1 MTLIDPFDTTGPV
14 APVRKPAPRSIDAGG
29 IVDPFDEA
37 EAPVAAPVS
46 PKVSFLDRVTGAA
59 RDVGGFVA
67 ETVTGEGRTSEDL
80 PEFRSFDKTPGAI
93 PGVPD
98 ASRMSDQLSMA
109 RNDLGKLQIL
119 QKRLGYS
126 VPFEFD
132 EYGNAIITAN
142 EQMAQQFGMEPGQRM
157 YLNRPGASAQDFV
170 DTLAT
175 LTLDVPLAAAGGRAL
190 RGLGL
195 AGRAAGTGG
204 GAAAGSVTQDVMAGT
219 MGSREGID
227 PVNALVAG
235 AAGVGFEFAAP
246 LVPFI
251 RRIISGPRTFNA
263 KTGELTREGREA
275 LTKAGIDPDV
285 VDEGFVAE
293 FRRRS
298 SMAGDADSAA
308 VAARQ
313 AEADEFGIPLSRGDA
328 TQDFVQQQREDI
340 WLKTQD
346 TDAGRRMGQFRDE
359 QTGAIESAR
368 DDMRLRFGG
377 ESAPPLSGI
386 DAARDSLTAAR
397 DLQKAKIRE
406 AYDAAAEKG
415 GSVMAEAIDDLALHI
430 SRGVRNFNPSTAPK
444 AFDLLRQL
452 RGFRDQFG
460 GNVQAVNIRTLEQF
474 RQQVSALERSSDTVE
489 RMAASEIRKQF
500 DGFMENV
507 LDEALIRGD
516 QAALNAYKNARS
528 MRVEFRKRFE
538 GDKLFDSMLEVVEEG
553 DGAVLKME
561 PSQAANKLFGITQ
574 FIGSPGAARTARRMK
589 SELGEKSAEWTGLR
603 QEAFL
608 RLFPDDASIA
618 TYPKRFKTA
627 MERSPELMRAFFSQG
642 EIEQM
647 NRFANVVRN
656 ARIKKEGAVNY
667 SNTAPVL
674 ARIMKD
680 TLGFTPQQARV
691 FALGQLQRVMGDA
704 ADTAGAVG
712 AVGQNPVRPKLPP
725 PGVVGGGG
733 AVGVDGTGR
742 Q

>member
-1 MTLIDPFDTTGPV
+1 MTLIDPFDNPQ
-14 APVRKPAPRSIDAGG
+14 AQAQPAQPRPAPPTGG
-29 IVDPFDEA
+29 LIDPFDDVV
-37 EAPVAAPVS
+37 P
-46 PKVSFLDRVTGAA
+46 PKVPPSAPETSFLDQAVGVA

-67 ETVTGEGRTSEDL
+67 ETVTGKNRTSEEL
-80 PEFRSFDKTPGAI
+80 PEFRKFDKNPGAI

-98 ASRMSDQLSMA
+98 ATRTSDQLSMA
-109 RNDLGKLQIL
+109 RSDLGKLQIL
-119 QKRLGYS
+119 KERLGYD

-132 EYGNAIITAN
+132 EFGNAIVTAN

-190 RGLGL
+190 KNFGLV
-195 AGRAAGTGG
+195 GRAVGTGT
-204 GAAAGSVTQDVMAGT
+204 GAATGSVAQDVMAGT

-251 RRIISGPRTFNA
+251 RRLISGNRTYNA

-275 LTKAGIDPDV
+275 LIKAGIDPDV
-285 VDEGFVAE
+285 VDKSFVDE

-298 SMAGDADSAA
+298 SMAGDVDDAA
-308 VAARQ
+308 AAARQ
-313 AEADEFGIPLSRGDA
+313 AEADEFGVPLSRGDA

-346 TDAGRRMGQFRDE
+346 TEAGRRMGQFRDE
-359 QTGAIESAR
+359 QTRAIESAR
-368 DDMRLRFGG
+368 DNIRSSVGG
-377 ESAPPLSGI
+377 ESAPALSNI
-386 DAARDSLTAAR
+386 DPARDALSSAR
-397 DLQKAKIRE
+397 DLQKKKIRE

-415 GSVMAEAIDDLALHI
+415 GSVMAEAIDDLVLHI
-430 SRGVRNFNPSTAPK
+430 ARGVRNFNPSTAPK

-452 RGFRDQFG
+452 RGFRENFG
-460 GNVQAVNIRTLEQF
+460 GNVQAVNVKTLEQF
-474 RQQVSALERSSDTVE
+474 RQQVSALERSNDTVE

-516 QAALNAYKNARS
+516 EAALEAYKKARS

-538 GDKLFDSMLEVVEEG
+538 GDNLFDSMLEVVEEG
-553 DGAVLKME
+553 DNAVLKME
-561 PSQAANKLFGITQ
+561 PSQVSNKLFGVSQ

-589 SELGEKSAEWTGLR
+589 AELGEDSAEWTGLR
-603 QEAFL
+603 QEAFI
-608 RLFPDDASIA
+608 RLFPEDATID

-627 MERSPELMRAFFSQG
+627 MERSPELMRAFFSRG
-642 EIEQM
+642 EIDQM
-647 NRFANVVRN
+647 KRFSNVVRN

-667 SNTAPVL
+667 SNTGVVL

-680 TLGFTPQQARV
+680 MLGFNPQQARA
-691 FALGQLQRVMGDA
+691 FALGQLQRVVGSA

-712 AVGQNPVRPKLPP
+712 AVGPNPVRPKLPP
-725 PGVVGGGG
+725 PGIVGGAG
-733 AVGVDGTGR
+733 AVGVDGAGR